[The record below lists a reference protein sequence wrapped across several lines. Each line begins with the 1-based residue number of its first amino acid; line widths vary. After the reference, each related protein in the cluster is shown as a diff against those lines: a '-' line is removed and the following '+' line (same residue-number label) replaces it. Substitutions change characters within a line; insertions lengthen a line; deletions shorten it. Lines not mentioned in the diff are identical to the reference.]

1 MLWIY
6 GDWHDA
12 ETVHVTPV
20 EPAERAAELGE
31 MDSEVIAQDVALAGE
46 ANVKIETK
54 TNTVNAN
61 SFFTFYLSLVGIY

>member
-1 MLWIY
+1 
-6 GDWHDA
+6 
-12 ETVHVTPV
+12 
-20 EPAERAAELGE
+20 